1 MTDLLEAPLVEAVL
15 TVPTQTR
22 KRRGRG
28 MEREELLQ
36 TYPSLRTL
44 SAPPGRAVEGAWVAT
59 FNARPD
65 AMQSLL
71 ADYIKQVH
79 TKPGRIGQRP
89 MPKEAEVDFQALLYG
104 EVTDDRMFTV
114 LPKLVKALPPH
125 LRSERSFSQAVHLS
139 KTQYRRLMAGDYE
152 PTVAE
157 MRLIAKAVGKP
168 PVYFSEYRKAIV
180 VAAVLNLM
188 EERPGI
194 ATTLYQQYIEVH
206 LDK

>member
-1 MTDLLEAPLVEAVL
+1 MTELLNHPV
-15 TVPTQTR
+15 TVIPTQGVR

-28 MEREELLQ
+28 VERDDLLRE
-36 TYPSLRTL
+36 YPSLKSLT
-44 SAPPGRAVEGAWVAT
+44 APPGRAVETAWVAT

-65 AMQSLL
+65 AMQALL

-89 MPKEAEVDFQALLYG
+89 MPKEADVDFHALLYG
-104 EVTDDRMFTV
+104 EVNEKPMIEI
-114 LPKLVKALPPH
+114 LPALVKALPPH
-125 LRSERSFSQAVHLS
+125 LRSERTFSEAIHMS
-139 KTQYRRLMAGDYE
+139 KTQYRRMMQGDYQ
-152 PTVAE
+152 PTVNE
-157 MRLIAKAVGKP
+157 IRDIAKILGKP

-180 VAAVLNLM
+180 MAALLNLM

-194 ATTLYQQYIEVH
+194 ATKLYQQYIEVH

>member
-1 MTDLLEAPLVEAVL
+1 MTDLLNHPTTSAPS
-15 TVPTQTR
+15 QGR

-28 MEREELLQ
+28 VEREEMLQ

-65 AMQSLL
+65 AMQALL

-89 MPKEAEVDFQALLYG
+89 MPKEADVDFHALLYG
-104 EVTDDRMFTV
+104 EVNDEPLIAV
-114 LPKLVKALPPH
+114 LPSLVKGLPPH
-125 LRSERSFSQAVHLS
+125 LRSERTFSQAIHMS
-139 KTQYRRLMAGDYE
+139 KTQYRRMMNGEYE
-152 PTVAE
+152 PTVNE
-157 MRLIAKAVGKP
+157 IRHIAQVLGKP
-168 PVYFSEYRKAIV
+168 PVFFCEYRKAIV
-180 VAAVLNLM
+180 MAALLNLM

-194 ATTLYQQYIEVH
+194 ATKLYQHYIEVH